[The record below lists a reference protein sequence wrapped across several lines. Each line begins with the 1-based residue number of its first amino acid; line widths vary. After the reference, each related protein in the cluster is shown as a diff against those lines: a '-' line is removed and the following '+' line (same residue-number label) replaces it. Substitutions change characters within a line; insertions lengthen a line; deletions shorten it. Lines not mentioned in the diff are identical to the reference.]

1 MRSARRCS
9 AYNTDTLRESSQ
21 AVGQG
26 SDAAFHELSRV
37 TQKEQLEKISGVRTG
52 PQGAFSNRRRPSWRQ
67 PTHRRVLGRNQFATW
82 FTCQSCESRWAA
94 EVRQE
99 DQVRQTQWTSR
110 HQLLLTKFYGRHEK
124 FGGRDRP
131 WSGSTNGD
139 AECPQPSGSDGSP
152 QSSNDASK

>member
-21 AVGQG
+21 AVEQG

-67 PTHRRVLGRNQFATW
+67 PTHRRALGRNQFATW
-82 FTCQSCESRWAA
+82 FTCQSCGSRWAA

-99 DQVRQTQWTSR
+99 DQVRQTQWMSR
-110 HQLLLTKFYGRHEK
+110 HQLLLTKFCGRREK
-124 FGGRDRP
+124 FGGRDKP

-139 AECPQPSGSDGSP
+139 AGCPQPSGSDGSP
-152 QSSNDASK
+152 QSSDDASK